1 MKLII
6 EKRSEFNSQ
15 KKDFIYEYWILS
27 VDHNGTRSFLCSS
40 DSLEDAE
47 YMFSDLLGKLK
58 PTERT
63 IIKEVEI

>member
-15 KKDFIYEYWILS
+15 KKEFVEEYWILS
-27 VDHNGTRSFLCSS
+27 VTDSGTRSFLCSS

-47 YMFSDLLGKLK
+47 YMFSDLLGKMK

-63 IIKEVEI
+63 IIREVEI